1 MLEITIIDNIITY
14 MSSVSDSIQT
24 GEIFLVEK
32 VDDNCIH
39 LGYSEGEI
47 IGITPTDTLVNGLNF
62 TNADDFINYYNS
74 L

>member
-14 MSSVSDSIQT
+14 TSSVSDSIQS
-24 GEIFLVEK
+24 GEIFLLEK
-32 VDDNCIH
+32 VDDNFIH

-47 IGITPTDTLVNGLNF
+47 IGITPTDTIVNGLNF
-62 TNADDFINYYNS
+62 TNSDDFINYYNS

>member
-1 MLEITIIDNIITY
+1 MEISIVDNTITY
-14 MSSVSDSIQT
+14 MSSVSNSIQT

-39 LGYSEGEI
+39 LGYSQGEI
-47 IGITPTDTLVNGLNF
+47 IAIVPVDTLVNGLNF

-74 L
+74 I